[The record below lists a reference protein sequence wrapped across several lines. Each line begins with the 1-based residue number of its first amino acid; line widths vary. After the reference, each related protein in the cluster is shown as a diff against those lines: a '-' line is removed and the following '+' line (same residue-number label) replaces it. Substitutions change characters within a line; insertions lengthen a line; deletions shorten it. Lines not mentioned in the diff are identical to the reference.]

1 MGQFGVLHWQWW
13 QPPASAPDIANY
25 LKYGGY
31 QCWTASMVYKF
42 FDKKFSGGAV
52 TRVGTETLATRNKPA
67 VISGIMLNQEL
78 SEQLQKT
85 IIRKFEQC

>member
-1 MGQFGVLHWQWW
+1 
-13 QPPASAPDIANY
+13 
-25 LKYGGY
+25 
-31 QCWTASMVYKF
+31 MVYKF